1 VAGLSRDRGVATPTG
16 YALNVVVALLLVG
29 GLVAGVAGTVA
40 EGRETVAETELEVVG
55 QRLAAD
61 LSAVDRLARV
71 SDGGTVRLGVS
82 LPRRVAGLSYR
93 LRLQPADKR
102 LVLATTDPAVTVT
115 IPLET
120 TTPLEASTQRG
131 GPASVRYD
139 GSTIRLGDPA

>member
-1 VAGLSRDRGVATPTG
+1 MAGLSRDRGVATPTG

-29 GLVAGVAGTVA
+29 GLIAGVSGTVA
-40 EGRETVAETELEVVG
+40 EGRETVARTELEVIG

-71 SDGGTVRLGVS
+71 SDGGTIRLGVS
-82 LPRRVAGLSYR
+82 LPGRVAGLPYR
-93 LRLQPADKR
+93 VRLDAAGDR
-102 LVLATTDPAVTVT
+102 LVLATTDLTVTVT

-131 GPASVRYD
+131 GAVSVRYD
-139 GSTIRLGDPA
+139 GSAIRLGDPA